1 MPKWPC
7 SCKGSPLT
15 PAPTRLSSS
24 RTLRPQAV
32 SAPPKPAGFA
42 RGGGSAAGPAARPP
56 QTVPLHPARPN
67 HSITENPM
75 EKPKKRR
82 WPWLVAAA
90 AAALLLPVLDY
101 WNLLPHKT
109 YTAEHFGIETLQS
122 PLDADGDGI
131 DDYTDILLG
140 ARQDAE
146 NHPKY
151 DPSYFAGGYPPE
163 NRGVCTDVV
172 WRALQNAGYDLKA
185 MIDADIARNT
195 ALYPRV
201 QGTPDPNIDF
211 RRVPNLRVFFD
222 RHAECLTLDPEDI
235 AAWQPGD
242 IVTFGSRH
250 VGIISDKRNRDGIPY
265 LIHNSGQPRR
275 EEDALLR
282 CHRNHPISGHYRWQG
297 GTAG

>member
-1 MPKWPC
+1 
-7 SCKGSPLT
+7 
-15 PAPTRLSSS
+15 
-24 RTLRPQAV
+24 
-32 SAPPKPAGFA
+32 
-42 RGGGSAAGPAARPP
+42 
-56 QTVPLHPARPN
+56 
-67 HSITENPM
+67 M
-75 EKPKKRR
+75 EKSKKRR

-90 AAALLLPVLDY
+90 AAALLLSVLDY

-151 DPSYFAGGYPPE
+151 DPAYLAGGYPPE

>member
-1 MPKWPC
+1 
-7 SCKGSPLT
+7 
-15 PAPTRLSSS
+15 
-24 RTLRPQAV
+24 
-32 SAPPKPAGFA
+32 
-42 RGGGSAAGPAARPP
+42 
-56 QTVPLHPARPN
+56 
-67 HSITENPM
+67 M

-211 RRVPNLRVFFD
+211 RRVPNLRVFFG
-222 RHAECLTLDPEDI
+222 RHTECLTLDPEDI

-250 VGIISDKRNRDGIPY
+250 IGIISDKRNRDGIPY